1 MCRQGYPIRARTV
14 ADILQHQG
22 YRLQANRKTREG
34 LTEIEWPQIDFDAR
48 LIRLRA
54 GHTKG
59 GKPRTCPFLGNME
72 EILLAAKKD
81 RDTYWPE
88 CPWVF
93 HRLGQP
99 LLDFRGAWDTACQ
112 RAGLQ
117 DLEFHDLRRSGVRNL
132 SRAKVPETI
141 IMKITGHRTRAMF
154 DRLQH
159 HERERHGLCG
169 GASGGVPGVEKLYDS
184 LADRPKYRPSPRKHR
199 WPWIAPGPLSAF
211 ESMVRR
217 GGLEPPRDC
226 SR

>member
-1 MCRQGYPIRARTV
+1 MCRQGYPISAPTV

-154 DRLQH
+154 DRYNSSYDCCSEQSF
-159 HERERHGLCG
+159 RRDPGDSG
-169 GASGGVPGVEKLYDS
+169 NIGARNTAPSRSGGKYDR
-184 LADRPKYRPSPRKHR
+184 LQARRPAGRTLKES
-199 WPWIAPGPLSAF
+199 GP
-211 ESMVRR
+211 VY
-217 GGLEPPRDC
+217 
-226 SR
+226 

>member
-1 MCRQGYPIRARTV
+1 M
-14 ADILQHQG
+14 
-22 YRLQANRKTREG
+22 QANRKTREG

-132 SRAKVPETI
+132 SRAKVPETMHHEDHGSQDPGHVRPLTTSQASPTWPMRRSFWRSFGCRKMLEQPRRPCQNPCQSSETRMALDRSRAIKCFI
-141 IMKITGHRTRAMF
+141 IMM
-154 DRLQH
+154 
-159 HERERHGLCG
+159 
-169 GASGGVPGVEKLYDS
+169 
-184 LADRPKYRPSPRKHR
+184 
-199 WPWIAPGPLSAF
+199 
-211 ESMVRR
+211 RR
-217 GGLEPPRDC
+217 GGLEPTNATENT
-226 SR
+226 